1 MSSYLKSVTKALDS
15 DQRKLARV
23 KPTQDRNYLSGKAQR
38 LFANERPIVTSN
50 KVILDPCCGS
60 RMFWFDKKDDRAVF
74 TDKRAEQHTLCDGRE
89 LIIEPDMVMDFT
101 DLQFDDEQFHMIV
114 FDPPHLRKAGKNS
127 WMALKYGKLD
137 ENWPNMIRDGF
148 TECFRVLKPNG
159 TLIFKWN
166 EDQIPVK
173 DILALTDQKPVVG
186 HRSGKRSNTHWICFL
201 KSEVTNG

>member
-1 MSSYLKSVTKALDS
+1 M
-15 DQRKLARV
+15 
-23 KPTQDRNYLSGKAQR
+23 KP
-38 LFANERPIVTSN
+38 
-50 KVILDPCCGS
+50 ILDPCCGS
-60 RMFWFDKKDDRAVF
+60 RMFWFDKKDGRAVF
-74 TDKRAEQHTLCDGRE
+74 TDKRSEQHTLCDGRE

-101 DLQFDDEQFHMIV
+101 DLQFDDEQFHMVV
-114 FDPPHLRKAGKNS
+114 FDPPHLRKAGKDS

-137 ENWPNMIRDGF
+137 ETWPTMIRDGF
-148 TECFRVLKPNG
+148 AECFRVLKPNG

-201 KSEVTNG
+201 KEAV

>member
-1 MSSYLKSVTKALDS
+1 MKT
-15 DQRKLARV
+15 
-23 KPTQDRNYLSGKAQR
+23 
-38 LFANERPIVTSN
+38 
-50 KVILDPCCGS
+50 ILDPCCGS
-60 RMFWFDKKDDRAVF
+60 RMFWFDKRDKRAVF
-74 TDKRAEQHTLCDGRE
+74 TDKRSEQHALCDGRE

-101 DLQFDDEQFHMIV
+101 DLQFDDEQFHMVV
-114 FDPPHLRKAGKNS
+114 FDPPHLRKAGKDS

-137 ENWPNMIRDGF
+137 ETWPIMIRDGF
-148 TECFRVLKPNG
+148 AECFRVLKPNG

-201 KSEVTNG
+201 KE